1 MEPVISK
8 LRLPMVQQF
17 ERDIVNAIENRKSL
31 LVQCHGLLILIDP
44 YILGMERDYQ
54 HILFG
59 YQTNGEGRG
68 YEAGWVNLRLKE
80 AKAVYT
86 TERKFFTDQ
95 EGFEANRPDLQIVL
109 HEPGCLAKTV

>member
-1 MEPVISK
+1 MEPVSIK
-8 LRLPMVQQF
+8 FRLPMVHQF

-44 YILGMERDYQ
+44 YVLGMDLDYQ

-68 YEAGWVNLRLKE
+68 YEAGWVSLRLKE

-86 TERKFFTDQ
+86 TERKFFTDPD
-95 EGFEANRPDLQIVL
+95 GFEANRPELQIVL
-109 HEPGCLAKTV
+109 HEPDCLAKAV